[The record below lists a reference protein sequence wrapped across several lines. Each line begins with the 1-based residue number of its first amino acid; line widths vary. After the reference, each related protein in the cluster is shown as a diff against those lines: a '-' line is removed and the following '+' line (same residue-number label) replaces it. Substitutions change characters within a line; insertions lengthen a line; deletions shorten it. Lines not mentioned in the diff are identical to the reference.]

1 MKLVAIKIR
10 SDVKAPKEVK
20 DTLYLLRLRKKH
32 VCVVLDDNPSIRG
45 MLEKV
50 KYYIAYGEIDK
61 DVFKKLL
68 LERGRLSGNRRFTEE
83 YLKQNL
89 NIDIDTFV
97 EKFFNG
103 ELSLN
108 SIPNLKPYFRLHP
121 PRGGFPRKGIKR
133 LYTEGGALGYWG
145 KDINNLILSMI

>member
-89 NIDIDTFV
+89 NINIDTFV